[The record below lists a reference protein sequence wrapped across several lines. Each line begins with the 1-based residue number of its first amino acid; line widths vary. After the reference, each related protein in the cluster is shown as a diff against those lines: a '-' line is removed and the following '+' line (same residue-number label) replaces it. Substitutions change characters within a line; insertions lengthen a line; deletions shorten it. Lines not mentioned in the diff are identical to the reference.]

1 MNHPCTITAT
11 IAPCRFGYFLVA
23 ATERGV
29 CAVALGDD
37 PDMLQDDLERRFGTA
52 IIRRAGHASDNWT
65 DMIYGYLTGVQ
76 KRLDLPLDVIATP
89 FQRLVWEALRAI
101 PYGATQT
108 YQEVAQQLGR
118 PYAVRAVARA
128 CASNPVALIVPCHRV
143 VRADGAL
150 GGYRW
155 GIERKRALLAHE
167 AAHIQLCAS

>member
-1 MNHPCTITAT
+1 
-11 IAPCRFGYFLVA
+11 
-23 ATERGV
+23 
-29 CAVALGDD
+29 
-37 PDMLQDDLERRFGTA
+37 
-52 IIRRAGHASDNWT
+52 
-65 DMIYGYLTGVQ
+65 
-76 KRLDLPLDVIATP
+76 
-89 FQRLVWEALRAI
+89 
-101 PYGATQT
+101 
-108 YQEVAQQLGR
+108 VAQRLGR

>member
-23 ATERGV
+23 ATAHGV
-29 CAVALGDD
+29 CAVTLGDD

-52 IIRRAGHASDNWT
+52 IIRHTGHVSNNLT
-65 DMIYGYLTGVQ
+65 DTIHSYLNGVQ
-76 KRLDLPLDVIATP
+76 KRLDLPLDVTATP
-89 FQRLVWEALRAI
+89 FQRLVWEALRTI

-143 VRADGAL
+143 VRADGSL

-167 AAHIQLCAS
+167 AAQIQLCAS

>member
-1 MNHPCTITAT
+1 MNHPRTITAT
-11 IAPCRFGYFLVA
+11 IAPCMLGYLLIA

-29 CAVALGDD
+29 CAVALGDN

-52 IIRRAGHASDNWT
+52 IVRHAGHASDNWT
-65 DMIYGYLTGVQ
+65 DVIYGYLNGFQ
-76 KRLDLPLDVIATP
+76 KRLDLPLDVTATP
-89 FQRLVWEALRAI
+89 FQRLVWEALRTI
-101 PYGATQT
+101 PYGVTQT

-128 CASNPVALIVPCHRV
+128 CASNPVALIVPCHQV
-143 VRADGAL
+143 VRADGSL